1 MHNSLL
7 SHRTEWF
14 DQLGCAA
21 NDNASP
27 PNYSV
32 SLISHAASE
41 ERFANESEMPAT
53 VVSINSDAFVFTKKR
68 SSKPYY

>member
-1 MHNSLL
+1 MHNSPL
-7 SHRTEWF
+7 SRTTKWR

-32 SLISHAASE
+32 SLILCAASE
-41 ERFANESEMPAT
+41 ERFDNESEMPAT
-53 VVSINSDAFVFTKKR
+53 VVSISSDAFVFISKR
-68 SSKPYY
+68 SSKPHC